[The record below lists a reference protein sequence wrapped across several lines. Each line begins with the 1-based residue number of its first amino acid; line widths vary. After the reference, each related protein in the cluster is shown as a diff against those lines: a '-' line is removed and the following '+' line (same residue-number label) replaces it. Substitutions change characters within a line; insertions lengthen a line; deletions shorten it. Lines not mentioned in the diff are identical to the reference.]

1 MRLLSF
7 GHGYSARALSKN
19 LVSLGWKIRG
29 TTRSSDNLENLDVEV
44 RVWPNISL
52 SEDLEWATHLLIS
65 IPPNEFGD
73 CVLRDYKKNIIKN
86 SRNIRWVGYLSTT
99 GVYGNHNGAWV
110 NEETKLRPTSARAL
124 HRLEAENE
132 WLNLYEKHKLPVHI
146 FRLAGIYGPGRG
158 PFSKVK
164 LGKAKQIIKRNQL
177 FSRIHVEDIATTL
190 EASILKPKPGSIY
203 NVCDDFPAP
212 PEEVIL
218 YAARLLGLPDP
229 PKVNFEDAKMS
240 AMARSF
246 YSDSKRVRNNKI
258 KSELNIKLKYP
269 NYKSGLKALIKDEI

>member
-7 GHGYSARALSKN
+7 GHGYSAQALSKN
-19 LVSLGWKIRG
+19 LVPSGWKIKG
-29 TTRSSDNLENLDVEV
+29 TTRSKHNLKNLDIEV
-44 RVWPNISL
+44 RVWPDKNL
-52 SEDLEWATHLLIS
+52 SADLGWATHLLIS

-73 CVLRDYKKNIIKN
+73 CVIRNYKKNIIKN
-86 SRNIRWVGYLSTT
+86 ARNIRWVGYLSTT

-110 NEETKLRPTSARAL
+110 NEETKLRPTSDRGL
-124 HRLEAENE
+124 HRLKAEKE
-132 WLNLYEKHKLPVHI
+132 WLSLYQEHNIPIHI

-164 LGKAKQIIKRNQL
+164 SGKAKQIIKKNQL
-177 FSRIHVEDIATTL
+177 FSRIHVEDIANTL

-229 PKVNFEDAKMS
+229 PKANFEDIEMT

-246 YSDSKRVRNNKI
+246 YFDSKRVRNNKI
-258 KSELNIKLKYP
+258 KSELNVKLKYP
-269 NYKSGLKALIKDEI
+269 NYKDGLKSLIKEEI

>member
-7 GHGYSARALSKN
+7 GHGYSAQALSKK
-19 LVSLGWKIRG
+19 LTSLGWKIKG
-29 TTRSSDNLENLDVEV
+29 TTRCIKKLEKFDVEV
-44 RVWPNISL
+44 RVWPNANL
-52 SEDLEWATHLLIS
+52 SADIEWATHLLIS

-73 CVLRDYKKNIIKN
+73 CVVQDYKKNII
-86 SRNIRWVGYLSTT
+86 RNAGNISWVGYLSTT
-99 GVYGNHNGAWV
+99 GVYGNHDGAWV
-110 NEETKLRPTSARAL
+110 NEETEPRPTSGRGFN
-124 HRLEAENE
+124 RLKAEKE
-132 WLNLYEKHKLPVHI
+132 WFNLYEKYNLPVHI

-164 LGKAKQIIKRNQL
+164 SGKAKQIIKRNQV

-190 EASILKPKPGSIY
+190 EASISKPKPGSIY

-229 PKVNFEDAKMS
+229 PKVNFDDAKIT

-258 KSELNIKLKYP
+258 KSELNIKLRYP